1 MSDRKRN
8 HEKKEKHVEVEELD
22 KEYMEIPIQN
32 KHNQGQMQH
41 NCPMMYQ
48 CPMVHQCPMMPQ
60 PSMQMPGRQGGD
72 LRVKDWFEEWDEEWD
87 EFSEDSSLEFDDHD
101 FYSPEKYYE
110 KHNKHNQYPY
120 FWPPYFPNY
129 KK

>member
-1 MSDRKRN
+1 MSDRKHN
-8 HEKKEKHVEVEELD
+8 HEKKEKHVEMDEMD

-32 KHNQGQMQH
+32 KQNQGQMQH

-60 PSMQMPGRQGGD
+60 PSMQMPYMQGED
-72 LRVKDWFEEWDEEWD
+72 MRVKDWFEEWD
-87 EFSEDSSLEFDDHD
+87 EFSEDSSLEFDSDA

-110 KHNKHNQYPY
+110 KHHKDHQYPY
-120 FWPPYFPNY
+120 FWPPYFPSY